1 MSLNKLPIPRQLALS
16 FSKQWEDYG
25 NTSSPA
31 LVELWTIIFQTF
43 NDCIERNVSG
53 SEREYA
59 VIPAVTGSGK
69 TLCYQWYAA
78 ELAKQSLGE
87 SESQHGMLIVTSLT
101 KEADEAVNNINKW
114 AGSGSEVAVAY
125 HSDSSI
131 KRMHDESCLNNFQI
145 VVITHEYFKRHHHLK
160 SLRRG
165 TYQKVISFNDKERE
179 LVVIDESIE
188 MVNNICITQEDIKL
202 VEVNLSTLLSRG
214 YDQIDNEH
222 RLLQYLDKNYKT
234 LFIDTSTLDVRQAF
248 IPLNNNNDLVKSVSI
263 DLKLTQKNVID
274 LFSFKHSIELL
285 EGEELL
291 NINQALGKEGKDK
304 IVRAVNDFQYL
315 LDSHLYLYQDKEYRV
330 STMELPLK
338 SVVILHATA
347 LIDTV
352 CQIVPNVK
360 VINELPRVKRYS
372 NVTVEFF
379 KTDHALGKG
388 LTSNFVLNEHYMTD
402 FVSTMDF
409 IEYRNGVLFTH
420 LDLERQHPLL
430 KNYCQVNHFNNLNG
444 INDYNECTD
453 VFIYGHMYLPDYIFY
468 DLQYHSN
475 DSSTVEQRK
484 SNIKVLRY
492 SRMASDVVQMI
503 NRGICRGIVNGE
515 APKMRVSI
523 LMPNNSHLVKVIK
536 DAINQEMPGVNTV
549 ESQTSFKFGSDDR
562 GSQLS
567 ELDSKFL
574 EVLKGCKEG
583 QRFASLCSDAGI
595 TKSGKETLMVHLKD
609 PNSPLSKASHFELR
623 KDGQYKVFKKA

>member
-1 MSLNKLPIPRQLALS
+1 MEPNKLPVPHQLALS
-16 FSKQWEDYG
+16 FSKQWEDFG

-53 SEREYA
+53 SEREYS

-78 ELAKQSLGE
+78 ELAKQSLNE
-87 SESQHGMLIVTSLT
+87 SESQQGMLIVTSLT
-101 KEADEAVNNINKW
+101 READEAVNNIDKW
-114 AGSGSEVAVAY
+114 AGSEVAVAY

-131 KRMHDESCLNNFQI
+131 KKMHDESCLNSFQI

-160 SLRRG
+160 SLRSS
-165 TYQKVISFNDKERE
+165 TYQKVINFNDKERE

-202 VEVNLSTLLSRG
+202 VEVNLGTLLSRG
-214 YDQIDNEH
+214 YDQLYNEH
-222 RLLQYLDKNYKT
+222 RLLQYLDNNYKT
-234 LFIDTSTLDVRQAF
+234 LFIDTSTLDVKQAF
-248 IPLNNNNDLVKSVSI
+248 IHLNNNNDLVKSISI
-263 DLKLTQKNVID
+263 DLKLTREKVIG

-285 EGEELL
+285 EGEDLL
-291 NINQALGKEGKDK
+291 NVNRALRREGKDE
-304 IVRAVNDFQYL
+304 IVRAANDFQYL
-315 LDSHLYLYQDKEYRV
+315 LDNHLYLYQDKEYRV

-352 CQIVPNVK
+352 CQIVPHVK

-388 LTSNFVLNEHYMTD
+388 LTSDLVLNEHYMTD
-402 FVSTMDF
+402 LVSTIDF
-409 IEYRNGVLFTH
+409 FEDRKGVLFTH
-420 LDLERQHPLL
+420 LDLEKQHPSL
-430 KNYCQVNHFNNLNG
+430 KNFCQVNHFNNLNG

-475 DSSTVEQRK
+475 DGSTVEQRK
-484 SNIKVLRY
+484 TNIKVLKY
-492 SRMASDVVQMI
+492 SRIASDVVQMI

-515 APKMRVSI
+515 APEMRVSI
-523 LMPNNSHLVKVIK
+523 LMPINRHLVKVIK
-536 DAINQEMPGVNTV
+536 DAINQEMPRVNTV
-549 ESQTSFKFGSDDR
+549 ESQISFEFRSDDK
-562 GSQLS
+562 GYQLS
-567 ELDSKFL
+567 DLDFKFL
-574 EVLKGCKEG
+574 EALKSCMDG
-583 QRFASLCSDAGI
+583 QRFASLCSDVGI
-595 TKSGKETLMVHLKD
+595 TKSGRETLMVHLRD
-609 PNSPLSKASHFELR
+609 SNSPLSKASSFELR